1 MVGVGWW
8 AVDGG
13 GGVERH
19 FSVFSFGPKFGLKT
33 GVLAQAEQLKIRGV
47 SDKNIII
54 TLTYVKLYPI

>member
-1 MVGVGWW
+1 M
-8 AVDGG
+8 VDGG